1 MMFLIERTRNG
12 KVETLKDSSSHLTK
26 KFATLW
32 EAETFCTKLNRVID
46 SDKQW
51 EVKKSR
57 FA

>member
-1 MMFLIERTRNG
+1 M
-12 KVETLKDSSSHLTK
+12 ETLKDSSSHLTK
-26 KFATLW
+26 TFATLL

-51 EVKKSR
+51 KVKESR

>member
-1 MMFLIERTRNG
+1 M
-12 KVETLKDSSSHLTK
+12 ETLKDSSSHLTK

-32 EAETFCTKLNRVID
+32 EAETFCAKLNRVID

>member
-1 MMFLIERTRNG
+1 MFLIERTRNG

-26 KFATLW
+26 TFATLL

-51 EVKKSR
+51 KVKESR
-57 FA
+57 FP